1 MKVSALVWA
10 QLLDLLMQGAY
21 TVSGMAEETGLAYE
35 TVREYLAVLHRKQ
48 IVHICDWEQ
57 DPRGAWTRAVWMLG
71 RGKDAQKPP
80 KRTSWQRKKDQRA
93 RMLTLRV
100 TAALAGAA

>member
-21 TVSGMAEETGLAYE
+21 SAPGLAEETGLAYE

-48 IVHICDWEQ
+48 VVHICDWEQ
-57 DPRGAWTRAVWMLG
+57 DPRGAWTRPVWMLG
-71 RGKDAQKPP
+71 RGKDAKKPP

-93 RMLTLRV
+93 RMLTVQV